1 MCWNITTAVQ
11 NPNDT
16 DTVWQNSVKNDMRH
30 MGKAVQPSFYSIS
43 FFANVR
49 IPGQSIKILL

>member
-1 MCWNITTAVQ
+1 MCWNITAAVQ

-30 MGKAVQPSFYSIS
+30 MGKAVQTSFYVIS
-43 FFANVR
+43 LFANVR